1 MSTFCTLLNA
11 LAHTKSF
18 MTVFFFKAAICEV
31 RYITM
36 KYDKFFKKGYILLIL
51 LI

>member
-11 LAHTKSF
+11 LAHIKSF
-18 MTVFFFKAAICEV
+18 MTVFLKAAICEV